1 MDLTAHTAARRP
13 GPSVTGA
20 PQAWME
26 HARTGPVSR
35 ARSAAAPPTGPAV
48 PQGDAWRHDTRAG
61 RPVPGT
67 DHRRYQC

>member
-35 ARSAAAPPTGPAV
+35 ASSAAAPPIGPAV
-48 PQGDAWRHDTRAG
+48 PQGTPGDTTPGQAC
-61 RPVPGT
+61 PVPGT